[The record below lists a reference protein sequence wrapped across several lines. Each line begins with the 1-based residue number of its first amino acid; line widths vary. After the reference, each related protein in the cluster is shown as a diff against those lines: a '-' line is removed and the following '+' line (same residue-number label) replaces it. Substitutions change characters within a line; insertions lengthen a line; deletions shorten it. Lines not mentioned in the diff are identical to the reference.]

1 MSLPLGEGVVAD
13 PFMGSGST
21 VAAAEAVGV
30 CGIGVE
36 RHEEYYKM
44 AETAIPRLKRIEIP
58 EVDVFVGAQK
68 ALF

>member
-1 MSLPLGEGVVAD
+1 
-13 PFMGSGST
+13 MGSGST

-44 AETAIPRLKRIEIP
+44 AKVAIPRLKRIEVP
-58 EVDVFVGAQK
+58 EVDLSVGAEQ